1 MRLRIRVVNG
11 NMKTMENICNMK
23 IIYTAAFLLL
33 ATNIRDTGFDEL
45 PVNKVQVIGSH
56 NSYKRAIDS
65 GLYSLLEA
73 KNPKAAIE
81 LEYSHIPLPQQL
93 DLGLRNLEIDVYAD
107 EKGGKY
113 AHPKGLE
120 WEAASNPPPYDP
132 TGEMERP
139 GFKVFHVQ
147 DLDFR
152 TNCLTFADCLHQ
164 LKAWSDEHPDHYPIY
179 VTMNTKD
186 EEIKEQ
192 GFTIPEKFTSR
203 VFDRLD
209 KELLDYLGRN
219 YLITPD
225 DIRAGYPTLADAVKN
240 GHWPTMKEARG
251 KFFFILDESGDHR
264 AAYIRG
270 HRSLKG
276 RVLFTDSPDGTPEA
290 AFMIIN
296 DPKKDQERIKAMVA
310 KGYMVRTR
318 ADADTREA
326 RANDRSGFTAA
337 CSSGAQ
343 IITTDYYYK
352 SSFFPS
358 DYSVSFDGGTYL
370 RRRP

>member
-1 MRLRIRVVNG
+1 
-11 NMKTMENICNMK
+11 MK
-23 IIYTAAFLLL
+23 IIYIATFALIAAV
-33 ATNIRDTGFDEL
+33 IGDSGFDEL

-65 GLYSLLEA
+65 ALFEMFKAKKPEA
-73 KNPKAAIE
+73 AMS
-81 LEYSHIPLPQQL
+81 LEYSHIPLGQQL

-120 WEAASNPPPYDP
+120 WEAASNPPSYDP
-132 TGEMERP
+132 THEMDQP

-152 TNCLTFADCLHQ
+152 SNCLTFADCLRQ
-164 LKAWSDEHPDHYPIY
+164 LKTWSDQHPDHYPIY
-179 VTMNTKD
+179 ITMNTKD
-186 EEIKEQ
+186 EEIKSP
-192 GFTIPEKFTSR
+192 GFTIPEKFTTT

-225 DIRAGYPTLADAVKN
+225 DIRGTYPTLADAVKN
-240 GHWPTMKEARG
+240 GHWPSMKDARG
-251 KFFFILDESGDHR
+251 KFFFILDESGEHR
-264 AAYIRG
+264 DAYIHG
-270 HRSLKG
+270 HPSLKG
-276 RVLFTDSPDGTPEA
+276 RILFTDSPDGTPAA

-296 DPKKDQERIKAMVA
+296 DPKKDQERIKAMVG

-326 RANDRSGFTAA
+326 RANDRSGFVAA

-358 DYSVSFDGGTYL
+358 DYSVSFDGGTYV
-370 RRRP
+370 RRKP

>member
-1 MRLRIRVVNG
+1 
-11 NMKTMENICNMK
+11 MKLIAF
-23 IIYTAAFLLL
+23 AALLL
-33 ATNIRDTGFDEL
+33 IGTVGVDSGFDDQ
-45 PVNKVQVIGSH
+45 PINKVQVIGSH
-56 NSYKRAIDS
+56 NSYKRAIDTA
-65 GLYSLLEA
+65 LFSLFMA
-73 KNPKAAIE
+73 KSPKVAPG
-81 LEYSHIPLPQQL
+81 LEYSHVPFGEQL

-120 WEAASNPPPYDP
+120 WEAAFNPPPYDP
-132 TGEMERP
+132 AGEMNQP

-152 TNCLTFADCLHQ
+152 SNCYTFADCLRQ
-164 LKAWSDEHPDHYPIY
+164 FKAWSDQHKDHYPIY

-186 EEIKEQ
+186 AVIKSP
-192 GFTIPEKFTSR
+192 GFTVPEKFTAK

-209 KELLDYLGRN
+209 KEILDNLGRD

-225 DIRAGYPTLADAVKN
+225 DIRGQYPTLESAVLAN
-240 GHWPTMKEARG
+240 HWPSMNQARG
-251 KFFFILDESGDHR
+251 KFFFILDEGGEHR
-264 AAYIRG
+264 AAYIHG
-270 HRSLKG
+270 HPSLKG
-276 RVLFTDSPDGTPEA
+276 RVFFTDSPAGTPEA

-296 DPKKDQERIKAMVA
+296 DPKQDAEKIREMVK

-326 RANDRSGFTAA
+326 RANDRSGFEAA
-337 CSSGAQ
+337 CASGAQ

-352 SSFFPS
+352 STFFPS
-358 DYSVSFDGGTYL
+358 DYVVKFEDGKYV
-370 RRRP
+370 RRNEAF

>member
-1 MRLRIRVVNG
+1 
-11 NMKTMENICNMK
+11 MKVISALT
-23 IIYTAAFLLL
+23 IIFL
-33 ATNIRDTGFDEL
+33 ATALADTGFDDL
-45 PVNKVQVIGSH
+45 PINKVQVIGSH
-56 NSYKRAIDS
+56 NSYKRAIDTA
-65 GLYSLLEA
+65 LFRLFKE
-73 KNPKAAIE
+73 KNPKGAVG
-81 LEYSHIPLPQQL
+81 LEYSHIPYSEQL

-120 WEAASNPPPYDP
+120 WEAASHPPPYDP
-132 TGEMERP
+132 DGEMNKP

-152 TNCLTFADCLHQ
+152 SNSYTFADCLRQ
-164 LKAWSDEHPDHYPIY
+164 FKAWSDLHPDHYPIY

-186 EEIKEQ
+186 EVIKAD
-192 GFTIPEKFTSR
+192 GFTVPEKFTTT

-209 KELLDYLGRN
+209 KELVDNLGRS

-225 DIRAGYPTLADAVKN
+225 DIRGHNATLEDAVLN
-240 GHWPTMKEARG
+240 GHWPAMKTARG
-251 KFFFILDESGDHR
+251 KFIFILDEGGEHR
-264 AAYIRG
+264 AAYIHG
-270 HRSLKG
+270 HPSLK
-276 RVLFTDSPDGTPEA
+276 RRMLFTDSPAGTPEA

-296 DPKKDQERIKAMVA
+296 DPKKDGERIKEMVN

-326 RANDRSGFTAA
+326 RANDRSSFIAA
-337 CSSGAQ
+337 CASGAQ

-358 DYSVSFDGGTYL
+358 DYVVSFDGGGYV
-370 RRRP
+370 RMRQ